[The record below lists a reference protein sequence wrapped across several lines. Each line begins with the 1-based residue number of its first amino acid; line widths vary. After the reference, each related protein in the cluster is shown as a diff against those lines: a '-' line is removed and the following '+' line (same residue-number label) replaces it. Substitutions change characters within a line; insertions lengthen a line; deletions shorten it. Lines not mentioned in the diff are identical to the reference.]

1 MSSTTSVTGTQSNK
15 TNPQTPKPKT
25 PTSWREQFTHLWG
38 RYSVFAI
45 LALVVVVFS
54 IAEPAFM
61 GGNNPVRILEQSS
74 VTILLAFG
82 EFFAILL
89 AGIDLSVGSNM
100 ALSGVVGAQ
109 LMVNGVPWIV
119 AVLGAV
125 LFGAFI
131 GLCNGALIAATRLHP
146 FIITL
151 GTMSIL
157 RGVTY
162 VVSDATAVAGL
173 PIAFSS
179 TINGR
184 VLGIPV
190 PIILVLVVLV
200 FLTIFTGR
208 TQAGRNL
215 YAMGG
220 SPQAA
225 WFAGI
230 PSTRHTL
237 LAFTVSGLCAG
248 MAGAVNI
255 ARLGA
260 AEPNAGT
267 GYETFAIAAVI
278 IAGTSFFGGEGKIWK
293 VLFGGL
299 IIGVINNGLNMV
311 GVSSYYQQIAMG
323 SLIIIAVALDR
334 FFGPTAARRS

>member
-1 MSSTTSVTGTQSNK
+1 MTSRTGGTGATTE
-15 TNPQTPKPKT
+15 TPAR
-25 PTSWREQFTHLWG
+25 SRRETFNTLWG
-38 RYSVFAI
+38 KYSVFAI
-45 LALVVVVFS
+45 LLLVVLIFS
-54 IAEPAFM
+54 VLEPAFLG
-61 GGNNPVRILEQSS
+61 GGNPIRILEQSS

-109 LMVNGVPWIV
+109 LMVAGTPWPVGMLATV
-119 AVLGAV
+119 A
-125 LFGAFI
+125 FGAFI
-131 GLCNGALIAATRLHP
+131 GLLNGALIAATKLHP

-162 VVSDATAVAGL
+162 VVSDATAVSGL
-173 PIAFSS
+173 PREYS
-179 TINGR
+179 TGINGS
-184 VLGIPV
+184 LGPVPV
-190 PIILVLVVLV
+190 PIIIVLIVLAVLMVV
-200 FLTIFTGR
+200 TGR

-220 SPQAA
+220 SPQSA

-230 PSTRHTL
+230 PAARHTM
-237 LAFTVSGLCAG
+237 LAFTISGMCAG
-248 MAGAVNI
+248 LAGAVNI
-255 ARLGA
+255 ARVGA

-323 SLIIIAVALDR
+323 ALIIIAVALDR
-334 FFGPTAARRS
+334 FFGPSAARRS

>member
-1 MSSTTSVTGTQSNK
+1 MSSTAT
-15 TNPQTPKPKT
+15 TPKPTT
-25 PTSWREQFTHLWG
+25 PTTPTLREQFTHLWG

-45 LALVVVVFS
+45 LVLVVIVFT
-54 IAEPAFM
+54 IAEPAFV

-109 LMVNGVPWIV
+109 LMVNGVPWVV
-119 AVLGAV
+119 AVVGTV

-131 GLCNGALIAATRLHP
+131 GLCNGGLIAVTRLHP

-157 RGVTY
+157 RGITY

-173 PIAFSS
+173 PAAFSS
-179 TINGR
+179 TVNGR
-184 VLGIPV
+184 IFGVPV
-190 PIILVLVVLV
+190 PILLVLVILAILMV
-200 FLTIFTGR
+200 FTGR

-237 LAFTVSGLCAG
+237 LAFTISGMCAG

-299 IIGVINNGLNMV
+299 IIGAINNGLNMV

>member
-1 MSSTTSVTGTQSNK
+1 MSSTAT
-15 TNPQTPKPKT
+15 TPKPTPVATSKPKT
-25 PTSWREQFTHLWG
+25 SFRDQFTHLWG

-45 LALVVVVFS
+45 LALVVVVFTV
-54 IAEPAFM
+54 AEPAFI

-100 ALSGVVGAQ
+100 ALSGVIGAQ

-119 AVLGAV
+119 AVIAAV

-131 GLCNGALIAATRLHP
+131 GLCNGTLIAATRLHP

-162 VVSDATAVAGL
+162 VLSDATAVAGL
-173 PIAFSS
+173 PASFSS

-184 VLGIPV
+184 VFGIPV
-190 PIILVLVVLV
+190 PIILVLVVLAVLMV
-200 FLTIFTGR
+200 FTSR

-237 LAFTVSGLCAG
+237 LAFTISGMCAG